1 MERARCPW
9 ALGNREMTEYHDTE
23 WGRPLVDDK
32 KILQAFFLDTFQA
45 GLSWAIILSKK
56 NNFKKAFAN
65 FNPVKIAGFNR
76 GEVRRLMGNSG
87 IIRNRRKIE
96 AAIQNAQKILDIKK
110 EYGSFAKYLWQFTK
124 GKTMHHA
131 YRRIEEVPTTSKEA
145 KNLSKDMRA
154 RGFKFV
160 GPTTIYAFMQG
171 IGMVNDHLVSCFA
184 HQEVKKASS
193 RRF

>member
-1 MERARCPW
+1 MRTVRCPW
-9 ALGNREMTEYHDTE
+9 ALGSQEMTDYHDKE
-23 WGRPLVDDK
+23 WGRPLFEDK

-45 GLSWAIILSKK
+45 GLSWAIILSKR

-65 FNPVKIAGFNR
+65 FSVAKIATYGR

-96 AAIQNAQKILDIKK
+96 AAILNAQKILTIKK
-110 EYGSFAKYLWQFTK
+110 ECGSFAKYLWQFTH
-124 GKTMHHA
+124 GKTIHHA
-131 YRRIEEVPTTSKEA
+131 FRRLGDVSTTSKEA
-145 KNLSKDMRA
+145 KTMSKDMRA

-160 GPTTIYAFMQG
+160 GPTTLYALMQG

-193 RRF
+193 RHF

>member
-1 MERARCPW
+1 MQR
-9 ALGNREMTEYHDTE
+9 YHDTE
-23 WGRPLVDDK
+23 WGRPLFDDR

-45 GLSWAIILSKK
+45 GLSWAIILRKR

-65 FNPVKIAGFNR
+65 FNPAKIAKYSR

-87 IIRNRRKIE
+87 IIRHKGKIE
-96 AAIQNAQKILDIKK
+96 AAIQNAQNILAIKK
-110 EYGSFAKYLWQFTK
+110 EYGSFTEYLWQFTH
-124 GKTMHHA
+124 GVTLHHT
-131 YRRIEEVPTTSKEA
+131 YRRLGEVPTTSKEA
-145 KNLSKDMRA
+145 KAMSRDMRA

-160 GPTTIYAFMQG
+160 GPTTLYALMQG

-184 HQEVKKASS
+184 HQEVKKASL

>member
-23 WGRPLVDDK
+23 WGRPLVDDR

-56 NNFKKAFAN
+56 KNFKKAFAN
-65 FNPVKIAGFNR
+65 FNAVKIARYSR
-76 GEVRRLMGNSG
+76 GEVKRLMGYSG
-87 IIRNRRKIE
+87 IIRNKRKIE
-96 AAIQNAQKILDIKK
+96 AAINNAQKILAIKK
-110 EYGSFAKYLWQFTK
+110 EYGSFAKYLWRFTR
-124 GKTMHHA
+124 GKTIHHA
-131 YRRIEEVPTTSKEA
+131 FRRLGEIPTTSKEA
-145 KNLSKDMRA
+145 KTISKDMRA

>member
-1 MERARCPW
+1 MRDRCPW
-9 ALGNREMTEYHDTE
+9 AEISKEMQRYHDTE
-23 WGRPLVDDK
+23 WGRPLFDDR

-45 GLSWAIILSKK
+45 GLSWAIILSKR

-65 FNPVKIAGFNR
+65 FSVAKIATYGR

-96 AAIQNAQKILDIKK
+96 AAINNAQKILDIKK
-110 EYGSFAKYLWQFTK
+110 ECGSFARYLWGFTH
-124 GKTMHHA
+124 GKTIQHA
-131 YRRIEEVPTTSKEA
+131 FRRLGDIPATSKEA
-145 KNLSKDMRA
+145 KAINKDMRA
-154 RGFKFV
+154 RGFRFM

-171 IGMVNDHLVSCFA
+171 IGMINDHLVSCFCY
-184 HQEVKKASS
+184 QEVKKASL

>member
-1 MERARCPW
+1 
-9 ALGNREMTEYHDTE
+9 MTEYHDTE

>member
-1 MERARCPW
+1 MQR
-9 ALGNREMTEYHDTE
+9 YHDTE
-23 WGRPLVDDK
+23 WGRPLFDDR

-65 FNPVKIAGFNR
+65 FNVEKIAAYGR
-76 GEVRRLMGNSG
+76 GEVRHLMGNSG

-96 AAIQNAQKILDIKK
+96 AAVNNAQKILAIKN
-110 EYGSFAKYLWQFTK
+110 EYGTFAKYLWQFTH
-124 GKTMHHA
+124 GKTIHHVFC
-131 YRRIEEVPTTSKEA
+131 RLGDVPATSKEA
-145 KNLSKDMRA
+145 KAMSKDMRT

-160 GPTTIYAFMQG
+160 GPTTIYALMQG
-171 IGMVNDHLVSCFA
+171 IGMVNDHLVSCFCY
-184 HQEVKKASS
+184 QEVKKASS